1 MVSLGFNV
9 NDKANSQT
17 SAKRH
22 AELVSASIVQHS
34 QSKKGKM
41 HRETG
46 SWRRGSG
53 FSCGNAK
60 LGIDVVGIRL

>member
-9 NDKANSQT
+9 IDKGNSQT

-22 AELVSASIVQHS
+22 AELVSASIVQRS
-34 QSKKGKM
+34 LNKKGKM
-41 HRETG
+41 HRETR

>member
-9 NDKANSQT
+9 NDSGNSQT

-41 HRETG
+41 HRETR
-46 SWRRGSG
+46 SWRHGSG

>member
-22 AELVSASIVQHS
+22 AELVSASIVQHN

-46 SWRRGSG
+46 SWRRAPG